1 MLRPLNSDPPLTDL
15 QRAEEL
21 IKREMI
27 VMLHHDCLETPT
39 PAQMGENSKQKKS
52 GGDRAIVNEQTHR
65 NYLDKHPYHKYE
77 EEEMNAARSL
87 LAAEMEVVKEGMGH
101 GDLSLEAYTQVQ
113 IISA

>member
-65 NYLDKHPYHKYE
+65 YTTLSKRCENHPELVFHVNQMALPK
-77 EEEMNAARSL
+77 
-87 LAAEMEVVKEGMGH
+87 
-101 GDLSLEAYTQVQ
+101 LSFILERFWQ
-113 IISA
+113 

>member
-1 MLRPLNSDPPLTDL
+1 MLVFLN
-15 QRAEEL
+15 
-21 IKREMI
+21 
-27 VMLHHDCLETPT
+27 V
-39 PAQMGENSKQKKS
+39 KKAS
-52 GGDRAIVNEQTHR
+52 ATISSLLCR